1 MINFD
6 FGLKFFQIDLV
17 VKVGTHE
24 GTSFRIS
31 ATSYSLQLVP
41 RRVYKK
47 GLVAGPCPTN
57 TLLEAF

>member
-31 ATSYSLQLVP
+31 ATS
-41 RRVYKK
+41 
-47 GLVAGPCPTN
+47 
-57 TLLEAF
+57 